1 MAAARV
7 LHRVLE
13 YDTFS
18 NESAAYHL
26 SDPSLDARD
35 RAFASA
41 LIFGTLTYLPAIDLD
56 LSAVSSRPLN
66 RLDPWVRTILRM
78 GVWQLYYSYH
88 VPARAACDESVRLT
102 RCFIGE
108 RATGFVNGLMRR
120 LSRERPDPPKGAE
133 AAYRLALPRD
143 LYDALVD
150 WYGEAEAEAIGRAAL
165 EAPEGVAIRPNACQ
179 ADAFSAWLSTDEAAV
194 FSPKKSPW
202 PPNAYMVTPEGHS
215 VTATDAYEAGWFTVQ
230 SRSAMLV
237 GLLAD
242 ARPGDRV
249 LDLCAAPGG
258 KTGHLAERTG
268 RQASIVACDVSPER
282 VRDLREAMRRLGHDA
297 AVTCEVHDATQ
308 HRPAWDRAFDLV
320 LCDVPCSGLGLL
332 DKRPEIRSRITREA
346 IDRLVMTQRLILE
359 QAARYVKPG
368 GGLVYATCTLNPEEN
383 GRQIERFLESPAG
396 GDFERVDIAS
406 DVARWGPKID
416 PSDGATGT
424 IQLLKHRHGSDG
436 FFIAKLRKNA

>member
-1 MAAARV
+1 LR
-7 LHRVLE
+7 R
-13 YDTFS
+13 
-18 NESAAYHL
+18 
-26 SDPSLDARD
+26 
-35 RAFASA
+35 A

-133 AAYRLALPRD
+133 GRVSVGASAGPLRRVGRLVR
-143 LYDALVD
+143 
-150 WYGEAEAEAIGRAAL
+150 GSGGRGHRSRGARSARR
-165 EAPEGVAIRPNACQ
+165 GSRFVPNACQ

-194 FSPKKSPW
+194 FSPMKSPW